1 MARFADR
8 LKAAPV
14 MLTDGGI
21 ETRLI
26 YEFHR
31 PLPDFASFL
40 PLFDPEGRAA
50 LAAIYRSYM
59 KVAAEHDLPMQI
71 GTPTW
76 RAHPEGLA
84 RQGFAAAGDLAR
96 VNGEAVSVPAGHA
109 P

>member
-40 PLFDPEGRAA
+40 PLFDPEGRSA

-84 RQGFAAAGDLAR
+84 RQGFAAIAR
-96 VNGEAVSVPAGHA
+96 PRPRQRRGGEVPAGHA